1 MRNILAGQK
10 DPEAPFEARDLQE
23 PAERALA
30 ERLAGA
36 RPLVQG
42 AVASGDHAAALR
54 HIAAL
59 REPVDRFFGEVMV
72 MAEDP
77 ALRRNRLALLRD
89 LAALFLTVADFSE
102 IAASQRKEA

>member
-10 DPEAPFEARDLQE
+10 DPETAFDPKHLRE
-23 PAERALA
+23 PAERGLA

-36 RPLVQG
+36 RPLVQA
-42 AVASGDHAAALR
+42 AVASGDHAAALKQ
-54 HIAAL
+54 IAAL

-72 MAEDP
+72 MAEDR
-77 ALRRNRLALLRD
+77 ALRTNRLALLRD

-102 IAASQRKEA
+102 IAAARRES